1 MKRTINIVLIAAIA
15 LQTIGCSTWRSLA
28 RASEVTKDDRQSS
41 IRDQVLG
48 KLKEGMRVRIHIR
61 EGARTRIKGRV
72 IDCII
77 DRIGHTTVTVIPFTP
92 YAGGNERREYSLRFV
107 DIASVE
113 FRESQH
119 LHRVFAAGAVLGFF
133 AMGLAIYVA
142 LN

>member
-1 MKRTINIVLIAAIA
+1 MIRAISIVLIFAIA
-15 LQTIGCSTWRSLA
+15 LQTVGCSTWKPLA
-28 RASEVTKDDRQSS
+28 RVDEVREDDRQASTEEQL
-41 IRDQVLG
+41 RWNLT
-48 KLKEGMRVRIHIR
+48 EGTRVRIHIR
-61 EGARTRIKGRV
+61 EGARTWIKGRV

-77 DRIGHTTVTVIPFTP
+77 ESIGHTTVTVIPFTP
-92 YAGGNERREYSLRFV
+92 YAGGNERRVYSLRFV

-119 LHRVFAAGAVLGFF
+119 LHHVFAAGAVLGFF